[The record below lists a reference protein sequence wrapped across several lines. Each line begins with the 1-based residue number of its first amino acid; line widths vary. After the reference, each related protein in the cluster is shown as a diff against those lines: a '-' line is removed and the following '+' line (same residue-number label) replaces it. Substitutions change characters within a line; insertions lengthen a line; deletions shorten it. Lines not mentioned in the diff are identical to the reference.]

1 MKYIMY
7 WSIEPSLLD
16 GALKKLQ
23 KIVPDESGKYPQKLS
38 ESYSIG
44 GELNGFRLVEASEE
58 QLRNLMAETIP
69 EVQFS
74 YVPIFEFPKI
84 ARIYTEANQG

>member
-7 WSIEPSLLD
+7 WSIDPQNLD
-16 GALKKLQ
+16 AALEKLQ
-23 KIVPDESGKYPQKLS
+23 KIVPDESGRYPKKMS
-38 ESYSIG
+38 ESYSLA

-84 ARIYTEANQG
+84 AKTYSESQK

>member
-7 WSIEPSLLD
+7 WSIDPNDLD
-16 GALKKLQ
+16 SALEKLS
-23 KIVPDESGKYPQKLS
+23 KIVPDESGKYPEKIS
-38 ESYSIG
+38 ESYSLA

-74 YVPIFEFPKI
+74 YVPIFEFPKV
-84 ARIYTEANQG
+84 AKTYKEANK

>member
-7 WSIEPSLLD
+7 WSIDPQNLD
-16 GALKKLQ
+16 AALEKLQ
-23 KIVPDESGKYPQKLS
+23 KIVPNESGRYPEKMS
-38 ESYSIG
+38 ESYSLA

-58 QLRNLMAETIP
+58 QLRNLMVETIP

-84 ARIYTEANQG
+84 AKTYSESQK

>member
-7 WSIEPSLLD
+7 WSIDPDRLD
-16 GALKKLQ
+16 DALNKLQ
-23 KIVPDESGKYPQKLS
+23 RIVPDESGRYPEKLS
-38 ESYSIG
+38 ESYSLG

-69 EVQFS
+69 DVQFN
-74 YVPIFEFPKI
+74 YIPIFEFPKI
-84 ARIYTEANQG
+84 VKTYNNSK

>member
-7 WSIEPSLLD
+7 WNIDPHNLD
-16 GALKKLQ
+16 AALKKLK
-23 KIVPDESGKYPQKLS
+23 KIVPDESGRYPEKMS
-38 ESYSIG
+38 ESYSLA

-84 ARIYTEANQG
+84 VKTYSESQK

>member
-7 WSIEPSLLD
+7 WSIDPDRLD
-16 GALKKLQ
+16 DAMKKLK

-38 ESYSIG
+38 ASYSIA

-58 QLRNLMAETIP
+58 QLRNLMA
-69 EVQFS
+69 
-74 YVPIFEFPKI
+74 
-84 ARIYTEANQG
+84 

>member
-7 WSIEPSLLD
+7 WSIEPDRLD
-16 GALKKLQ
+16 AALKKLK
-23 KIVPDESGKYPQKLS
+23 KIVPDESGRYPEKLS
-38 ESYSIG
+38 ESYSLG
-44 GELNGFRLVEASEE
+44 GELNGFRLVEATEE

-74 YVPIFEFPKI
+74 YVPLFEFPKV
-84 ARIYTEANQG
+84 AKTYTEAKK

>member
-1 MKYIMY
+1 MY
-7 WSIEPSLLD
+7 WSIEPNNLD
-16 GALKKLQ
+16 GALKKLK
-23 KIVPDESGKYPQKLS
+23 KIIPDESGKYPEKLS
-38 ESYSIG
+38 ESYSLG

-84 ARIYTEANQG
+84 AMAYTKANK